1 MRKFTFTALIWLEDD
16 VYVSKCPEI
25 EVSSVGDTPDES
37 LINLREAIDLWL
49 VNAEELG
56 ILEDYL
62 PTITSSTK
70 FTSSIEVEI

>member
-37 LINLREAIDLWL
+37 LINLKEAIDLWL

>member
-1 MRKFTFTALIWLEDD
+1 MRKFTFTALIWLADD

-37 LINLREAIDLWL
+37 LINLKEAIDLWL

>member
-1 MRKFTFTALIWLEDD
+1 MRKFKFTALIWLEDD

-37 LINLREAIDLWL
+37 LENLREAIDLWL
-49 VNAEELG
+49 VSVEELG
-56 ILEDYL
+56 ILDDYL
-62 PTITSSTK
+62 PNITTKTK